1 VLLAADF
8 SVNFLASFC
17 VITASYKPN
26 KLSFFIAKNSFLGHF
41 TRVLEEVLF
50 PMNANGTSVSVG
62 KNGNL

>member
-26 KLSFFIAKNSFLGHF
+26 KLAFFIAKNSFLGHF
-41 TRVLEEVLF
+41 TRVLEEVCF
-50 PMNANGTSVSVG
+50 Q
-62 KNGNL
+62 